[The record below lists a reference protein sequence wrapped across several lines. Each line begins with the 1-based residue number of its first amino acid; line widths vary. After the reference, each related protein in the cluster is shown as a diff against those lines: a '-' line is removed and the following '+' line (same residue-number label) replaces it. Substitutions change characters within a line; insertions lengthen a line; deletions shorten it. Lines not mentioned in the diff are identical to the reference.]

1 MWWTR
6 KSDPETYQAP
16 SGIPGPDESRELL
29 LYKFDT
35 CPYCVRVFRA
45 LDSLGLDVPMKDT
58 RKDPEARRGLVE
70 QTGRTQV
77 PCLFIDGVPFFESND
92 IVNWLKAYAIRGG
105 KA

>member
-16 SGIPGPDESRELL
+16 VGIPGPDERRDLL

-35 CPYCVRVFRA
+35 CPYCVRVFKT
-45 LDSLGLDVPMKDT
+45 LNTLGLEVPMKDT
-58 RKDPEARRGLVE
+58 RNDPEARQGLYSE
-70 QTGRTQV
+70 TGRTQV
-77 PCLFIDGVPFFESND
+77 PCLFIDGVPLFESAD
-92 IVNWLKAYAIRGG
+92 IVDWLNAYAIRGA